1 MMFDFFPVT
10 DSGLAGIRVFSILN
24 IQIVIFK
31 KTTFLNNKALI
42 HLTKLNEQL
51 SFIDLEID
59 NQIKKCESA
68 IDIILKSIDI
78 VKKIISKNSF
88 RSDLEEVIF
97 FKETKPQFT
106 SKLIYYNMVY
116 KIEMKRP
123 NGGNRILKKYYHNE
137 LSKLKSFFDNELEF
151 YQYYRSGSTYLDYK
165 YFQRG
170 KFDIKLALDNY
181 YFETDTSFST
191 SHDFK
196 VAQILANDLIQLY
209 LENQLITIENK
220 DTSEKSQRKPNSKL
234 MWTGSK
240 VALTELLY
248 ALHSEGVFNNGTA
261 DLKDIAE
268 YFEYVFEIDLGQYR
282 RTFLEIRA
290 RKSDK
295 TKFIKI
301 LNEALLKRMDN
312 SDDII

>member
-1 MMFDFFPVT
+1 MNPKI
-10 DSGLAGIRVFSILN
+10 SQLLSS
-24 IQIVIFK
+24 
-31 KTTFLNNKALI
+31 
-42 HLTKLNEQL
+42 LNEQL
-51 SFIDLEID
+51 NFIDLEVD
-59 NQIKKCESA
+59 NQIKKCENA
-68 IDIILKSIDI
+68 IEVILASIANL
-78 VKKIISKNSF
+78 KKIISKSNF
-88 RSDLEEVIF
+88 KTDTEEIQF
-97 FKETKPQFT
+97 FKDLKPQFT
-106 SKLIYYNMVY
+106 SKLIYYNMVF

-123 NGGNRILKKYYHNE
+123 NRGNRILKKYYNNE
-137 LSKLKSFFDNELEF
+137 LLKLKAFFDNELEF
-151 YQYYRSGSTYLDYK
+151 YQYYRTGNTYLDYK

-170 KFDIKLALDNY
+170 KFDIKLALDNF
-181 YFETDTSFST
+181 YFEADTTFST

-209 LENQLITIENK
+209 LENQLIMIENK
-220 DTSEKSQRKPNSKL
+220 DTSEKSQRKPNTKL

-295 TKFIKI
+295 TKFIKA

>member
-1 MMFDFFPVT
+1 M
-10 DSGLAGIRVFSILN
+10 
-24 IQIVIFK
+24 
-31 KTTFLNNKALI
+31 NNKALI

-59 NQIKKCESA
+59 NQIEKCESA
-68 IDIILKSIDI
+68 IDIILKSIDV

-88 RSDLEEVIF
+88 KSDLEEVLF

-106 SKLIYYNMVY
+106 SKLIYYNMIY

-137 LSKLKSFFDNELEF
+137 LLKLKSFFDNELEF

-170 KFDIKLALDNY
+170 KFDIKLALDSY
-181 YFETDTSFST
+181 YFEADTTFST

-196 VAQILANDLIQLY
+196 VARILANDLIQLY
-209 LENQLITIENK
+209 LESQLVMIENK
-220 DTSEKSQRKPNSKL
+220 DNGEKSQRKPNIKL

-248 ALHSEGVFNNGTA
+248 ALHSEGVFNNGA
-261 DLKDIAE
+261 VDLKNIAE
-268 YFEYVFEIDLGQYR
+268 YFEQVFEIDLGQYR

-290 RKSDK
+290 RKSDR
-295 TKFIKI
+295 TKFINS
-301 LNEALLKRMDN
+301 LNETLLKRMDN
-312 SDDII
+312 ADDIV